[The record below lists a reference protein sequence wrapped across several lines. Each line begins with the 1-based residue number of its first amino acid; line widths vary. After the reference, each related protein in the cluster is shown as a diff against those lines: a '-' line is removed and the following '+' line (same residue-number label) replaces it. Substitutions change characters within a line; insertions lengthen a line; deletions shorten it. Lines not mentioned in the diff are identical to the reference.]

1 MKRVYCF
8 AVIFILCISAL
19 CAADAVTLE
28 QAINEAAAAFSSRI
42 KAGSTVV
49 VVGISSDSN
58 ELSEFIADELSY
70 KIYSLN
76 KLKVAERKS
85 LDAIKKEMNF
95 QLSGEVSDD
104 TIKQIGNMTGASTV
118 IVGTFK
124 IQRTHYLLTIKALDV
139 STAIVQAMHRTQV
152 KQSETIINAMANEN
166 TKGAKTKMISG
177 ARYTHGQR
185 FGIGMKNFFVFG
197 LGSYQAGYK
206 GDGIGLTVT
215 HIVGNS
221 LFWGGLG
228 LMIRDSNL
236 ISDYDRQIKHLED
249 NLPWYGSWS
258 GSAASYETARKEKD
272 DEIKRLKQERDSIMG
287 RMGPIIAM
295 SLGVCVEFGAFL
307 YGCIV
312 PIWYDPQYSKIGAVM
327 KNFKVDFVAD
337 NRGAII
343 PRLSYRIEY

>member
-1 MKRVYCF
+1 MKRVYCLT
-8 AVIFILCISAL
+8 VIFILCISAL
-19 CAADAVTLE
+19 CAADAITLE
-28 QAINEAAAAFSSRI
+28 QAIDEAAAAFSSRI

-185 FGIGMKNFFVFG
+185 FVIGMKNHFVFG
-197 LGSYQAGYK
+197 LGSYQAGYT

-215 HIVGNS
+215 HIIGNS

-228 LMIRDSNL
+228 VLLETRSP
-236 ISDYDRQIKHLED
+236 QIAGD
-249 NLPWYGSWS
+249 
-258 GSAASYETARKEKD
+258 A
-272 DEIKRLKQERDSIMG
+272 
-287 RMGPIIAM
+287 IITM
-295 SLGVCVEFGAFL
+295 SLGAVVEFGAFL

-337 NRGAII
+337 NKGTII

>member
-1 MKRVYCF
+1 MKRVYCLT
-8 AVIFILCISAL
+8 VIFILCISAL
-19 CAADAVTLE
+19 CAADAITLE
-28 QAINEAAAAFSSRI
+28 QAIDEAAAAFSSRI

-152 KQSETIINAMANEN
+152 KQSETIINAMANES
-166 TKGAKTKMISG
+166 TKGGKTKMISG
-177 ARYTHGQR
+177 AKYTHGQR
-185 FGIGMKNFFVFG
+185 FIIGMKNHFVFG
-197 LGSYQAGYK
+197 LGSYQAGYT

-215 HIVGNS
+215 HIIGNS
-221 LFWGGLG
+221 LFWGGLAG
-228 LMIRDSNL
+228 LITASPD
-236 ISDYDRQIKHLED
+236 D
-249 NLPWYGSWS
+249 G
-258 GSAASYETARKEKD
+258 GASADASVAVMT
-272 DEIKRLKQERDSIMG
+272 IG
-287 RMGPIIAM
+287 
-295 SLGVCVEFGAFL
+295 GVVEFGAFL
-307 YGCIV
+307 YGCIAPV
-312 PIWYDPQYSKIGAVM
+312 WYDPQYSKIGAIM

-337 NRGAII
+337 NKGAII

>member
-1 MKRVYCF
+1 MKRVYCLT
-8 AVIFILCISAL
+8 VIFILCISAL
-19 CAADAVTLE
+19 CAADAITLE
-28 QAINEAAAAFSSRI
+28 QAIDEAAAAFSSRI

-104 TIKQIGNMTGASTV
+104 TIKQIGNITGASTV

-124 IQRTHYLLTIKALDV
+124 RQRTHYLLTIKALDV

-152 KQSETIINAMANEN
+152 AQSETIVNAMANEDG
-166 TKGAKTKMISG
+166 KGAKTKMVS
-177 ARYTHGQR
+177 ASRYTHGQR
-185 FGIGMKNFFVFG
+185 FLIGMKNFFVFG
-197 LGSYQAGYK
+197 LGSYQAGYT

-215 HIVGNS
+215 HIIGNS

-228 LMIRDSNL
+228 GL
-236 ISDYDRQIKHLED
+236 ITAED
-249 NLPWYGSWS
+249 NSRRIHQQMDE
-258 GSAASYETARKEKD
+258 ASRNGNDAEYERLRNESNSDTAIEA
-272 DEIKRLKQERDSIMG
+272 SIAVMAIG
-287 RMGPIIAM
+287 
-295 SLGVCVEFGAFL
+295 GVVEFGAFL

-327 KNFKVDFVAD
+327 KNFKFDLVAD
-337 NRGAII
+337 NKGAIV

>member
-19 CAADAVTLE
+19 CAADAIPLE
-28 QAINEAAAAFSSRI
+28 QAIDEAAAAFSSRI

-152 KQSETIINAMANEN
+152 KQSETIINAMANES
-166 TKGAKTKMISG
+166 TKGGKTKMISG
-177 ARYTHGQR
+177 AKYTHGQR
-185 FGIGMKNFFVFG
+185 FVIGMKNHFVFG
-197 LGSYQAGYK
+197 LGSYQAGYT

-215 HIVGNS
+215 HIIGNS
-221 LFWGGLG
+221 LFWGGLAG
-228 LMIRDSNL
+228 LITASPD
-236 ISDYDRQIKHLED
+236 D
-249 NLPWYGSWS
+249 G
-258 GSAASYETARKEKD
+258 GASAGASVIVMA
-272 DEIKRLKQERDSIMG
+272 IG
-287 RMGPIIAM
+287 
-295 SLGVCVEFGAFL
+295 GVVEFGAFL
-307 YGCIV
+307 YGYIAPV
-312 PIWYDPQYSKIGAVM
+312 WYDPQYSKIGAVM

>member
-1 MKRVYCF
+1 MKRVYCLT
-8 AVIFILCISAL
+8 VIFILCISAL
-19 CAADAVTLE
+19 CAADAITLE
-28 QAINEAAAAFSSRI
+28 QAIDEAAAAFSSRI

-152 KQSETIINAMANEN
+152 KQSETIINAMANES
-166 TKGAKTKMISG
+166 TKGGKTKMISG
-177 ARYTHGQR
+177 VKYTHGQR
-185 FGIGMKNFFVFG
+185 FVIGMKNHFVFG

-215 HIVGNS
+215 HIIGNS

-228 LMIRDSNL
+228 GLIAADNNSVRIRHQMDEASRNGNDAEYERLRNEQDSNNDA
-236 ISDYDRQIKHLED
+236 I
-249 NLPWYGSWS
+249 G
-258 GSAASYETARKEKD
+258 AS
-272 DEIKRLKQERDSIMG
+272 
-287 RMGPIIAM
+287 IAVM
-295 SLGVCVEFGAFL
+295 AIGGVVEFGAFL
-307 YGCIV
+307 YGCIAPV
-312 PIWYDPQYSKIGAVM
+312 WYDPQYSKIGAVM

>member
-19 CAADAVTLE
+19 CAADAITLE
-28 QAINEAAAAFSSRI
+28 QAIDEAAAAFSSRI
-42 KAGSTVV
+42 KAGSTIV

-152 KQSETIINAMANEN
+152 KQSETIINAMANES
-166 TKGAKTKMISG
+166 TKGGKTKMISG
-177 ARYTHGQR
+177 AKYTHGQR
-185 FGIGMKNFFVFG
+185 FIIGIKNHFVFG
-197 LGSYQAGYK
+197 LGSYQAGYT

-215 HIVGNS
+215 HIIGNS
-221 LFWGGLG
+221 LFWGGLAG
-228 LMIRDSNL
+228 LITASPND
-236 ISDYDRQIKHLED
+236 
-249 NLPWYGSWS
+249 G
-258 GSAASYETARKEKD
+258 GGASADAS
-272 DEIKRLKQERDSIMG
+272 
-287 RMGPIIAM
+287 IAVM
-295 SLGVCVEFGAFL
+295 AIGGVVEFGAFL
-307 YGCIV
+307 YGCIAPV
-312 PIWYDPQYSKIGAVM
+312 WYDPQYSKIGAVM

>member
-1 MKRVYCF
+1 MKRVYCLT
-8 AVIFILCISAL
+8 VIFILCISAL
-19 CAADAVTLE
+19 CAADAITLE
-28 QAINEAAAAFSSRI
+28 QAIDEAAAAFSSRI

-104 TIKQIGNMTGASTV
+104 TIKQIGNITGASTV

-124 IQRTHYLLTIKALDV
+124 RQRTHYLLTIKALDV

-152 KQSETIINAMANEN
+152 AQSETIVNAMANEDG
-166 TKGAKTKMISG
+166 KGAKTKMISG
-177 ARYTHGQR
+177 TRYTHGQR
-185 FGIGMKNFFVFG
+185 FVIGMKNYFVFG
-197 LGSYQAGYK
+197 LGSYQAGYT

-215 HIVGNS
+215 HIIGNS

-228 LMIRDSNL
+228 GL
-236 ISDYDRQIKHLED
+236 ITSED
-249 NLPWYGSWS
+249 NSIRIHQQMDEARRNGNKAEYERLRNEQNSNGDAI
-258 GSAASYETARKEKD
+258 GAS
-272 DEIKRLKQERDSIMG
+272 
-287 RMGPIIAM
+287 IAVM
-295 SLGVCVEFGAFL
+295 AIGGVVEFGAFL
-307 YGCIV
+307 YGFIAPV
-312 PIWYDPQYSKIGAVM
+312 WYDPQYSKIGAVM

>member
-1 MKRVYCF
+1 MKRVYCLT
-8 AVIFILCISAL
+8 VIFILCISAL
-19 CAADAVTLE
+19 CAADAITLE
-28 QAINEAAAAFSSRI
+28 QAIDEAAAAFSSRI

-152 KQSETIINAMANEN
+152 KQSETIINAMANDS
-166 TKGAKTKMISG
+166 TKGGETKMISG

-185 FGIGMKNFFVFG
+185 FLIGMKNHFVFG
-197 LGSYQAGYK
+197 LGSYQAGYT

-215 HIVGNS
+215 HIIGNS
-221 LFWGGLG
+221 LFWGGLADMIVGDG
-228 LMIRDSNL
+228 LPGVICM
-236 ISDYDRQIKHLED
+236 
-249 NLPWYGSWS
+249 
-258 GSAASYETARKEKD
+258 
-272 DEIKRLKQERDSIMG
+272 SIG
-287 RMGPIIAM
+287 
-295 SLGVCVEFGAFL
+295 GVVEFGAFL
-307 YGCIV
+307 YGCIAPV
-312 PIWYDPQYSKIGAVM
+312 WYDPQYSKIGAVM

>member
-1 MKRVYCF
+1 MKRVYWLTAF
-8 AVIFILCISAL
+8 LIFCMTAAF
-19 CAADAVTLE
+19 AADTITLE
-28 QAINEAAAAFSSRI
+28 KAIDEAAATFSSRI

-104 TIKQIGNMTGASTV
+104 TIKQIGNITGASTV

-124 IQRTHYLLTIKALDV
+124 RQRTHYLLTIKALDV

-152 KQSETIINAMANEN
+152 AQSETIVNAMANEDG
-166 TKGAKTKMISG
+166 KGAKTKMISG

-185 FGIGMKNFFVFG
+185 FVIGMKNYFVFG
-197 LGSYQAGYK
+197 LGSYQAGYT

-215 HIVGNS
+215 HIIGNS

-228 LMIRDSNL
+228 GL
-236 ISDYDRQIKHLED
+236 ITSED
-249 NLPWYGSWS
+249 NSIRIHQQMDEANRNGNKAEYERLRNEQNSNGDAI
-258 GSAASYETARKEKD
+258 GAS
-272 DEIKRLKQERDSIMG
+272 
-287 RMGPIIAM
+287 IAVM
-295 SLGVCVEFGAFL
+295 AIGGVVEFGAFL
-307 YGCIV
+307 YGCIAPV
-312 PIWYDPQYSKIGAVM
+312 WYDPQYSKIGAVM
-327 KNFKVDFVAD
+327 KNFKVDFFAD

>member
-19 CAADAVTLE
+19 CAADAITLE
-28 QAINEAAAAFSSRI
+28 QAIDEAAAAFSSRI

-166 TKGAKTKMISG
+166 TKGVKTQMISG
-177 ARYTHGQR
+177 AKYTHGQR
-185 FGIGMKNFFVFG
+185 FVIGMKNHFVFG
-197 LGSYQAGYK
+197 LGSYQAGYT

-215 HIVGNS
+215 HIIGNS

-228 LMIRDSNL
+228 GMIAAGNEA
-236 ISDYDRQIKHLED
+236 DRIHSKMNEAYRRGD
-249 NLPWYGSWS
+249 RNE
-258 GSAASYETARKEKD
+258 YERLRQQRNSMGG
-272 DEIKRLKQERDSIMG
+272 EIG
-287 RMGPIIAM
+287 GIIAL
-295 SLGVCVEFGAFL
+295 SLGAVVEFGAFL
-307 YGCIV
+307 YGCIGPV
-312 PIWYDPQYSKIGAVM
+312 WYDPQYSKIGAVM

-337 NRGAII
+337 NKGTII

>member
-1 MKRVYCF
+1 MKRVYWLTAF
-8 AVIFILCISAL
+8 LIFCMTAAF
-19 CAADAVTLE
+19 AADTITLE
-28 QAINEAAAAFSSRI
+28 KAIDEAAATFSSRI

-104 TIKQIGNMTGASTV
+104 TIKQIGNITGASTV

-124 IQRTHYLLTIKALDV
+124 RQRTHYLLTIKALDV

-152 KQSETIINAMANEN
+152 AQSETIVNAMANEDG
-166 TKGAKTKMISG
+166 KGAKTKMVS
-177 ARYTHGQR
+177 ASRYTHGQR
-185 FGIGMKNFFVFG
+185 FLIGMKNFFVFG
-197 LGSYQAGYK
+197 LGSYQAGYT

-215 HIVGNS
+215 HIIGNS

-228 LMIRDSNL
+228 GL
-236 ISDYDRQIKHLED
+236 ITADDNSDTALE
-249 NLPWYGSWS
+249 
-258 GSAASYETARKEKD
+258 AS
-272 DEIKRLKQERDSIMG
+272 
-287 RMGPIIAM
+287 IAVM
-295 SLGVCVEFGAFL
+295 AIGGVVEFGAFL

-327 KNFKVDFVAD
+327 KNFKFDLVAD
-337 NRGAII
+337 NKGAIV

>member
-19 CAADAVTLE
+19 CAADAIPLE
-28 QAINEAAAAFSSRI
+28 QAIDEAAAAFSSRI

-152 KQSETIINAMANEN
+152 KQSETIINAMANDS
-166 TKGAKTKMISG
+166 TKGGKTKMISG
-177 ARYTHGQR
+177 AKYTHGQR
-185 FGIGMKNFFVFG
+185 FAIGMKNFFVFG
-197 LGSYQAGYK
+197 LGSYQAGYT
-206 GDGIGLTVT
+206 GDGIGLTIT
-215 HIVGNS
+215 HIIGNS

-228 LMIRDSNL
+228 GMIAAGNEADRIHSKMDEAYSRGDRD
-236 ISDYDRQIKHLED
+236 E
-249 NLPWYGSWS
+249 
-258 GSAASYETARKEKD
+258 YERLRLQRNSMGG
-272 DEIKRLKQERDSIMG
+272 EIG
-287 RMGPIIAM
+287 GIIAL
-295 SLGVCVEFGAFL
+295 SLGAVVEFGAFL
-307 YGCIV
+307 YGCIAPV
-312 PIWYDPQYSKIGAVM
+312 WYDPQYSKIGAVM

-337 NRGAII
+337 NKGTII

>member
-1 MKRVYCF
+1 MKRVYWLTAF
-8 AVIFILCISAL
+8 LIFCMTAAF
-19 CAADAVTLE
+19 AADTITLE
-28 QAINEAAAAFSSRI
+28 KAIDEAAATFSSRI

-104 TIKQIGNMTGASTV
+104 TIKQIGNITGASTV

-124 IQRTHYLLTIKALDV
+124 RQRTHYLLTIKALDV

-152 KQSETIINAMANEN
+152 AQSETIVNAMANEDG
-166 TKGAKTKMISG
+166 KGAKTKMVS
-177 ARYTHGQR
+177 ASRYTHGQR
-185 FGIGMKNFFVFG
+185 FLIGMKNFFVFG
-197 LGSYQAGYK
+197 LGSYQAGYT

-215 HIVGNS
+215 HIIGNS

-228 LMIRDSNL
+228 GL
-236 ISDYDRQIKHLED
+236 ITAED
-249 NLPWYGSWS
+249 NSRRIHQQMDE
-258 GSAASYETARKEKD
+258 ASRNGNDAEYERLRNESNSDTAIEA
-272 DEIKRLKQERDSIMG
+272 SIAVMAIG
-287 RMGPIIAM
+287 
-295 SLGVCVEFGAFL
+295 GVVEFGAFL

-327 KNFKVDFVAD
+327 KNFKFDLVAD
-337 NRGAII
+337 NKGAIV

>member
-1 MKRVYCF
+1 MKRVYCLT
-8 AVIFILCISAL
+8 VIFILCISAL
-19 CAADAVTLE
+19 CAADAITLE
-28 QAINEAAAAFSSRI
+28 QAIDEAAAAFSSRI

-185 FGIGMKNFFVFG
+185 FVIGMKNHFVFG
-197 LGSYQAGYK
+197 LGSYQAGYT

-215 HIVGNS
+215 HIIGNS
-221 LFWGGLG
+221 LFWGGLAG
-228 LMIRDSNL
+228 LITASPDDDGASAGGDSAIVMI
-236 ISDYDRQIKHLED
+236 I
-249 NLPWYGSWS
+249 G
-258 GSAASYETARKEKD
+258 
-272 DEIKRLKQERDSIMG
+272 
-287 RMGPIIAM
+287 
-295 SLGVCVEFGAFL
+295 GVVEFGAFL
-307 YGCIV
+307 YGCIAPV
-312 PIWYDPQYSKIGAVM
+312 WYDPQYSKIGAVM
-327 KNFKVDFVAD
+327 KNFKFDLVAD
-337 NRGAII
+337 NKGAIV

>member
-1 MKRVYCF
+1 MKRVSWFTAFLLFCMTAAF
-8 AVIFILCISAL
+8 
-19 CAADAVTLE
+19 AADTITLE
-28 QAINEAAAAFSSRI
+28 KAIDEAAAAFSSRI

-124 IQRTHYLLTIKALDV
+124 RQRTHYLLTIKALDV

-152 KQSETIINAMANEN
+152 AQSETIINAMANEDG
-166 TKGAKTKMISG
+166 KGAKTKMISG

-185 FGIGMKNFFVFG
+185 FIIGMKNHFAFG

-215 HIVGNS
+215 HIVGNA
-221 LFWGGLG
+221 LFWGGLIG
-228 LMIRDSNL
+228 MITAPNKSHFHNQMEEARRNGN
-236 ISDYDRQIKHLED
+236 E
-249 NLPWYGSWS
+249 
-258 GSAASYETARKEKD
+258 AEYERLRKE
-272 DEIKRLKQERDSIMG
+272 ERNSNDAIGGSIA
-287 RMGPIIAM
+287 AM
-295 SLGVCVEFGAFL
+295 AVGGVIEFGAFL
-307 YGCIV
+307 YGCIAPV
-312 PIWYDPQYSKIGAVM
+312 WYDPQYSKIGAVM
-327 KNFKVDFVAD
+327 KNFKFDLVAD
-337 NRGAII
+337 NKGAIV

>member
-19 CAADAVTLE
+19 CAADAITLE
-28 QAINEAAAAFSSRI
+28 QAIDEAAAAFSSRI

-152 KQSETIINAMANEN
+152 KQSETIINAMANES
-166 TKGAKTKMISG
+166 TKGGKTKMISG
-177 ARYTHGQR
+177 AKYTHGQR
-185 FGIGMKNFFVFG
+185 FIIGMKNHFVFG
-197 LGSYQAGYK
+197 LGSYQAGYT

-215 HIVGNS
+215 HIIGNS
-221 LFWGGLG
+221 LFWGGLAG
-228 LMIRDSNL
+228 LITASPD
-236 ISDYDRQIKHLED
+236 D
-249 NLPWYGSWS
+249 G
-258 GSAASYETARKEKD
+258 GASADASVAVMT
-272 DEIKRLKQERDSIMG
+272 IG
-287 RMGPIIAM
+287 
-295 SLGVCVEFGAFL
+295 GVVEFGAFL
-307 YGCIV
+307 YGCIAPV
-312 PIWYDPQYSKIGAVM
+312 WYDPQYSKIGAVM

>member
-1 MKRVYCF
+1 MKRVYWLTAF
-8 AVIFILCISAL
+8 LIFCMTAAF
-19 CAADAVTLE
+19 AADTITLE
-28 QAINEAAAAFSSRI
+28 KAIDEAAATFSSRI

-104 TIKQIGNMTGASTV
+104 TIKQIGNITGASTV

-124 IQRTHYLLTIKALDV
+124 RQRTHYLLTIKALDV

-152 KQSETIINAMANEN
+152 AQSETIVNAMANEDG
-166 TKGAKTKMISG
+166 KGAKTKMISG
-177 ARYTHGQR
+177 TRYTHGQR
-185 FGIGMKNFFVFG
+185 FVIGMKNYFVFG
-197 LGSYQAGYK
+197 LGSYQAGYT

-215 HIVGNS
+215 HIIGNS

-228 LMIRDSNL
+228 GL
-236 ISDYDRQIKHLED
+236 ITSED
-249 NLPWYGSWS
+249 NSIRIHQQMDEANRNGNKAEYERLRNEQNSNGDAI
-258 GSAASYETARKEKD
+258 GAS
-272 DEIKRLKQERDSIMG
+272 
-287 RMGPIIAM
+287 IAVM
-295 SLGVCVEFGAFL
+295 AIGGVVEFGAFL
-307 YGCIV
+307 YGFIAPV
-312 PIWYDPQYSKIGAVM
+312 WYDPQYSKIGAVM

>member
-19 CAADAVTLE
+19 CAADAITLE
-28 QAINEAAAAFSSRI
+28 QAIDEAAAAFSSRI

-152 KQSETIINAMANEN
+152 KQSETIINAMANES
-166 TKGAKTKMISG
+166 TKGGKTKMISG
-177 ARYTHGQR
+177 AKYTHGQR
-185 FGIGMKNFFVFG
+185 FIIGMKNHFVFG
-197 LGSYQAGYK
+197 LGSYQAGYT

-215 HIVGNS
+215 HIIGNS
-221 LFWGGLG
+221 LFWGGLAG
-228 LMIRDSNL
+228 LITASPD
-236 ISDYDRQIKHLED
+236 D
-249 NLPWYGSWS
+249 G
-258 GSAASYETARKEKD
+258 GASADAS
-272 DEIKRLKQERDSIMG
+272 
-287 RMGPIIAM
+287 IAVM
-295 SLGVCVEFGAFL
+295 AIGGVVEFGAFL
-307 YGCIV
+307 YGCIAPV
-312 PIWYDPQYSKIGAVM
+312 WYDPQYSKIGAVM

>member
-1 MKRVYCF
+1 MKRVYWLTAF
-8 AVIFILCISAL
+8 LIFCMTAAF
-19 CAADAVTLE
+19 AADTITLE
-28 QAINEAAAAFSSRI
+28 KAIDEAAAAFSSRI

-104 TIKQIGNMTGASTV
+104 TIKQIGNITGASTV

-124 IQRTHYLLTIKALDV
+124 RQRTHYLLTIKALDV

-152 KQSETIINAMANEN
+152 VQSETIINAMANEDG
-166 TKGAKTKMISG
+166 KGAKTKMISG

-185 FGIGMKNFFVFG
+185 FVIGMKNHFVFG
-197 LGSYQAGYK
+197 LGSYQAGYT

-215 HIVGNS
+215 HIIGNS
-221 LFWGGLG
+221 LFWGGLAG
-228 LMIRDSNL
+228 LITADNNYSADDST
-236 ISDYDRQIKHLED
+236 IVMVV
-249 NLPWYGSWS
+249 G
-258 GSAASYETARKEKD
+258 
-272 DEIKRLKQERDSIMG
+272 
-287 RMGPIIAM
+287 
-295 SLGVCVEFGAFL
+295 GVVEFGAFL

>member
-1 MKRVYCF
+1 MKRVYWLTAF
-8 AVIFILCISAL
+8 LIFCMTAAF
-19 CAADAVTLE
+19 AADTITLE
-28 QAINEAAAAFSSRI
+28 KAIDEAAATFSSRI

-104 TIKQIGNMTGASTV
+104 TIKQIGNITGASTV

-124 IQRTHYLLTIKALDV
+124 RQRTHYLLTIKALDV

-152 KQSETIINAMANEN
+152 AQSETIINAMANEDG
-166 TKGAKTKMISG
+166 KGAKTKMISG

-185 FGIGMKNFFVFG
+185 FVIGMKNHFVFG
-197 LGSYQAGYK
+197 LGSYQAGYT

-215 HIVGNS
+215 HIIGNS
-221 LFWGGLG
+221 LFWGGLAG
-228 LMIRDSNL
+228 LITA
-236 ISDYDRQIKHLED
+236 ED
-249 NLPWYGSWS
+249 NSIRIHQQMDEANSNGNKAEYERLRNEQNSNSDAIG
-258 GSAASYETARKEKD
+258 ASVAVMA
-272 DEIKRLKQERDSIMG
+272 IG
-287 RMGPIIAM
+287 
-295 SLGVCVEFGAFL
+295 GVVEFGAFL
-307 YGCIV
+307 YGCIAPV
-312 PIWYDPQYSKIGAVM
+312 WYDPQYSKIGAVM

>member
-1 MKRVYCF
+1 MTAAF
-8 AVIFILCISAL
+8 
-19 CAADAVTLE
+19 AADAVPLE
-28 QAINEAAAAFSSRI
+28 KAIDEAAAAFSSRI

-104 TIKQIGNMTGASTV
+104 TIKQIGNITGASTV

-124 IQRTHYLLTIKALDV
+124 RQRTHYLLTIKALDV

-152 KQSETIINAMANEN
+152 AQSETIINAMANEDA
-166 TKGAKTKMISG
+166 KGAKTKMISG

-185 FGIGMKNFFVFG
+185 FLIGIKNHFAFG

-215 HIVGNS
+215 HIIGNS
-221 LFWGGLG
+221 LFWGGIG
-228 LMIRDSNL
+228 WIIRDTNLLSNY
-236 ISDYDRQIKHLED
+236 SQQIERLEND
-249 NLPWYGSWS
+249 LPGFGTWS
-258 GSAASYETARKEKD
+258 GSWESYEAELKKRNNDIAKLKHKKE
-272 DEIKRLKQERDSIMG
+272 ELNDSI
-287 RMGPIIAM
+287 GPIVILA
-295 SLGVCVEFGAFL
+295 LGASVELGAFL
-307 YGCIV
+307 YGCIAPV
-312 PIWYDPQYSKIGAVM
+312 WYDPQYSKIGAAM
-327 KNFKVDFVAD
+327 KNFKFDLVAD
-337 NRGAII
+337 SKGAII